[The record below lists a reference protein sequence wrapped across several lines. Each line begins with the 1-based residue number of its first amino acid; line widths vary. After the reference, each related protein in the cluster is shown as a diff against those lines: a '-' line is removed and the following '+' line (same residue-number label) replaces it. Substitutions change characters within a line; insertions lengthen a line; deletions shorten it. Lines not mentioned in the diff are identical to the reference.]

1 MRLCERGESQRERE
15 KGLKEN
21 EGQIEYENER
31 HREIMK
37 IDYDRQREKRNE

>member
-1 MRLCERGESQRERE
+1 MRLCERGESQRKRE

-31 HREIMK
+31 HREI
-37 IDYDRQREKRNE
+37 IDKEKKRMYDREGE